1 MRWDEFTVPYLTEVI
16 CVRCACLLLLL
27 LVVED
32 EEEGLMQSPLF
43 VLTCIESARMYMYS
57 KRCIILI

>member
-1 MRWDEFTVPYLTEVI
+1 MG
-16 CVRCACLLLLL
+16 LLLTSYR
-27 LVVED
+27 VVMMVVVKE

>member
-1 MRWDEFTVPYLTEVI
+1 MYFAHV
-16 CVRCACLLLLL
+16 CCLL
-27 LVVED
+27 LVVVVEEVVKE

>member
-1 MRWDEFTVPYLTEVI
+1 MEEE
-16 CVRCACLLLLL
+16 
-27 LVVED
+27 ED

-57 KRCIILI
+57 KRSIILI